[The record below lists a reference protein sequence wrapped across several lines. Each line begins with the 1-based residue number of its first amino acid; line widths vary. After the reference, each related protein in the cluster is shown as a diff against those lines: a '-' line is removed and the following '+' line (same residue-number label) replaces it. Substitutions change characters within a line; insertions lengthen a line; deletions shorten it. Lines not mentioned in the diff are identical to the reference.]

1 MTMGRGGRL
10 VEAMK
15 LRRYQE
21 AFEIVKTC
29 DTIRKRISHRFNDM
43 KRLLFAL
50 FASLALLV
58 VSLPAAPPYYPI
70 DQVKPGM
77 TAIGRTVWQG
87 DTIEEFQVHII
98 GVLRNVIGPRRDLI
112 LAKLEGGPL
121 AHTGVIAGM
130 SGSPVYI
137 DGQLVGAVSYSLGA
151 FSKEPIAGITPIAE
165 MIDAATLDTP
175 RPQMGTRARLEMPV
189 TRDSVAAAMRASMSW
204 ARPFA
209 DRPGDVQVFGGDGG
223 SAQVATLLRP
233 IATPLS
239 LGGFSPDVA
248 ELLGASFRDHG
259 FLPVA
264 GAAAAAQS
272 SARAMQP
279 LRPGSAV
286 GVNIVSGDFNMGAT
300 GTVTEVTGDR
310 VYAFGHPFFN
320 LGPIAF
326 PMTQAYIHTLLPS
339 MTSSMK
345 IATLGD
351 VIGTVRQDRA
361 TTIAGVTGDGP
372 STIPVKIALESDRGF
387 KKQFEFRVVNDQLFT
402 PLFTY
407 ASVLSTLTSYERE
420 TGAATFN
427 IKGTMNVKSHGEVKI
442 EDLFSGNTASA
453 STAGSVMAPLTF
465 LLDNDFEPIQIE
477 AVDLTI
483 QSTEQPRTA
492 TIERVWLDGVRA
504 RAGRT
509 VPLKVLMRTY
519 RGEEVVVTVPLDIPA
534 NTSGSLSVMVSDG
547 ARLAQW
553 ERREVRQPTE
563 PRSVPQLMRALN
575 TVRRNN
581 RLYVRLLASDS
592 GAVVRGEPLS
602 SLPPSILGVL
612 EADRSAGDFVPLRN
626 ATLGEWN
633 LPTEHA
639 VVGSRVLTI
648 NVE

>member
-1 MTMGRGGRL
+1 
-10 VEAMK
+10 
-15 LRRYQE
+15 
-21 AFEIVKTC
+21 
-29 DTIRKRISHRFNDM
+29 M

-58 VSLPAAPPYYPI
+58 VSLPAAPPYYAI
-70 DQVKPGM
+70 DDIKPGM
-77 TAIGRTVWQG
+77 VATGYTVWQG

-130 SGSPVYI
+130 SGSPVYL
-137 DGQLVGAVSYSLGA
+137 DGKLIGAVSYSLGA

-165 MIDAATLDTP
+165 MIDAATLDAP
-175 RPQMGTRARLEMPV
+175 RPPTGTRAKLEMPV
-189 TRDSVAAAMRASMSW
+189 TRESVAAAMRASMSW

-209 DRPGDVQVFGGDGG
+209 DRPGDVQIFGDAVSG
-223 SAQVATLLRP
+223 QVATMLRP
-233 IATPLS
+233 IATPLN
-239 LGGFSPDVA
+239 LGGFSPEVA
-248 ELLGASFRDHG
+248 EMLGASFRDHG
-259 FLPVA
+259 FVPVA
-264 GAAAAAQS
+264 GAAAAQS
-272 SARAMQP
+272 ASMSNAP

-300 GTVTEVTGDR
+300 GTVTEVVGNKI
-310 VYAFGHPFFN
+310 YAFGHPFFN

-345 IATLGD
+345 ISTLGD
-351 VIGTVRQDRA
+351 IIGTVRQDRA
-361 TTIAGVTGDGP
+361 TTIAGLTGDGP
-372 STIPVKIALESDRGF
+372 STIPVKISLESDRGF
-387 KKQFEFRVVNDQLFT
+387 KKHFEFRVVNDQLLA

-407 ASVLSTLTSYERE
+407 ASILSTLTSYERE

-442 EDLFSGNTASA
+442 EDMFSGNSA
-453 STAGSVMAPLTF
+453 SMNTAGSVMAPLTF

-477 AVDLTI
+477 ALDLSI

-504 RAGRT
+504 RPGRT

-519 RGEEVVVTVPLDIPA
+519 RGEEVVNTVPLEIPA
-534 NTSGSLSVMVSDG
+534 NASGSLSVMVSDG

-575 TVRRNN
+575 TVRKNN

-602 SLPPSILGVL
+602 SLPPSVLGVL
-612 EADRSAGDFVPLRN
+612 EADRSAGDFIPLRS
-626 ATLGEWN
+626 AMLGEWN
-633 LPTEHA
+633 LPTEYA
-639 VVGSRVLTI
+639 VVGARMLTVNI
-648 NVE
+648 E

>member
-1 MTMGRGGRL
+1 
-10 VEAMK
+10 
-15 LRRYQE
+15 
-21 AFEIVKTC
+21 
-29 DTIRKRISHRFNDM
+29 M

-50 FASLALLV
+50 FTSLALVV

-70 DQVKPGM
+70 DRVKPGM
-77 TAIGRTVWQG
+77 VATGYTVWQG
-87 DTIEEFQVHII
+87 DKIEPFEAHII
-98 GVLRNVIGPRRDLI
+98 GVLRNVIGPKRDLI

-175 RPQMGTRARLEMPV
+175 RPPMGTRARLEMPV
-189 TRDSVAAAMRASMSW
+189 TRDSVAAAMRGSMSW

-209 DRPGDVQVFGGDGG
+209 ERSGDVQVFGDGVSG
-223 SAQVATLLRP
+223 QVATLLRP

-248 ELLGASFRDHG
+248 EMLGASFRDYG
-259 FLPVA
+259 FMPMAGA
-264 GAAAAAQS
+264 GAAGQSAAS
-272 SARAMQP
+272 SAGAP
-279 LRPGSAV
+279 LKPGSAV
-286 GVNIVSGDFNMGAT
+286 GINIVSGDFNMGAT
-300 GTVTEVTGDR
+300 GTVTEVVGNKI
-310 VYAFGHPFFN
+310 YAFGHPFFN

-339 MTSSMK
+339 LTSSMK
-345 IATLGD
+345 ISTLGD
-351 VIGTVRQDRA
+351 VIGTVQQDRA
-361 TTIAGVTGDGP
+361 TTIAGLTGSGP
-372 STIPVKIALESDRGF
+372 STIPVKISLESERGF
-387 KKQFEFRVVNDQLFT
+387 KKTFEFQVVNDQLFT

-407 ASVLSTLTSYERE
+407 ASILSTLTSYERE

-427 IKGTMNVKSHGEVKI
+427 IKGTMNVKSHGEIRI
-442 EDLFSGNTASA
+442 EDLFSGNTAST

-504 RAGRT
+504 RPGRT
-509 VPLKVLMRTY
+509 VPLKVLMRGY
-519 RGEEVVVTVPLDIPA
+519 RGEEVVHTVPLEIPA
-534 NTSGSLSVMVSDG
+534 AASGSLSVMVSDG

-575 TVRRNN
+575 TVRKNN
-581 RLYVRLLASDS
+581 RLYVRLLANDA

-602 SLPPSILGVL
+602 SLPPSVLGVL
-612 EADRSAGDFVPLRN
+612 EADRSTGDFIPLRN

-633 LPTEHA
+633 LPTEYA
-639 VVGSRVLTI
+639 VVGSRILTI
-648 NVE
+648 NIE

>member
-1 MTMGRGGRL
+1 MVGVG
-10 VEAMK
+10 
-15 LRRYQE
+15 
-21 AFEIVKTC
+21 
-29 DTIRKRISHRFNDM
+29 H
-43 KRLLFAL
+43 
-50 FASLALLV
+50 
-58 VSLPAAPPYYPI
+58 
-70 DQVKPGM
+70 
-77 TAIGRTVWQG
+77 TVWQG
-87 DTIEEFQVHII
+87 DKIEEFNVHII

-137 DGQLVGAVSYSLGA
+137 DGKLVGAVSYSLGS

-175 RPQMGTRARLEMPV
+175 RPPMGTRARLEMPV

-209 DRPGDVQVFGGDGG
+209 ERSGDVQIFGEGVSG
-223 SAQVATLLRP
+223 QVATMLRP
-233 IATPLS
+233 IATPLN
-239 LGGFSPDVA
+239 LGGFSPEVA
-248 ELLGASFRDHG
+248 DMLGASFRDYG
-259 FLPVA
+259 FMPIA
-264 GAAAAAQS
+264 GAAAATQLPQQGMTS
-272 SARAMQP
+272 DMP

-286 GVNIVSGDFNMGAT
+286 GINIVSGDFNMGAT
-300 GTVTEVTGDR
+300 GTVTEVIGNKI
-310 VYAFGHPFFN
+310 YAFGHPFFN

-326 PMTQAYIHTLLPS
+326 PMTKAYIHALLPS

-345 IATLGD
+345 ISTLGD
-351 VIGTVRQDRA
+351 VIGTVSQDRA
-361 TTIAGVTGDGP
+361 TTIAGLTGAAP
-372 STIPVKIALESDRGF
+372 ATIPVKISLESERGF
-387 KKQFEFRVVNDQLFT
+387 KKAFEFQVVSDQLFT

-407 ASVLSTLTSYERE
+407 ASILSTLTSYERE

-427 IKGTMNVKSHGEVKI
+427 IKGTMNVKSHGQIKI
-442 EDLFSGNTASA
+442 EDLFSGNSASM
-453 STAGSVMAPLTF
+453 STAGSIMAPLTF

-483 QSTEQPRTA
+483 QSFEKPRTA

-509 VPLKVLMRTY
+509 VPLKVLMRGY
-519 RGEEVVVTVPLDIPA
+519 RGEEVVRTVPLEIPA
-534 NTSGSLSVMVSDG
+534 GASGSLSVMVSDG
-547 ARLAQW
+547 NRLAQW

-575 TVRRNN
+575 TVRKNN
-581 RLYVRLLASDS
+581 RLYVRLLAADA

-602 SLPPSILGVL
+602 SLPPSVLGVF
-612 EADRSAGDFVPLRN
+612 EADRSAGDFIPLRN

-648 NVE
+648 TIE

>member
-1 MTMGRGGRL
+1 
-10 VEAMK
+10 
-15 LRRYQE
+15 
-21 AFEIVKTC
+21 
-29 DTIRKRISHRFNDM
+29 M

-70 DQVKPGM
+70 EQIKPGM
-77 TAIGRTVWQG
+77 VATGHTVWQG
-87 DTIEEFQVHII
+87 DKIEEFQVHII

-137 DGQLVGAVSYSLGA
+137 DGKLVGAVSYSLGA

-165 MIDAATLDTP
+165 MIDAAMLDTP
-175 RPQMGTRARLEMPV
+175 RPPMGTRARLEMPV
-189 TRDSVAAAMRASMSW
+189 TRDSVATAMRASMSW

-209 DRPGDVQVFGGDGG
+209 DRAGDVEIFGAGVSGH
-223 SAQVATLLRP
+223 VATMLRP
-233 IATPLS
+233 IATPLN
-239 LGGFSPDVA
+239 LGGFSTEVA
-248 ELLGASFRDHG
+248 DLLGASFRDYG
-259 FLPVA
+259 FMPVA
-264 GAAAAAQS
+264 GAAAAGQTPHQS
-272 SARAMQP
+272 LQQAMASDMP

-286 GVNIVSGDFNMGAT
+286 GINIVSGDFNMGAT
-300 GTVTEVTGDR
+300 GTVTEVIGNK

-326 PMTQAYIHTLLPS
+326 PMTKAYIHTLLPS

-345 IATLGD
+345 ISTLGD
-351 VIGTVRQDRA
+351 VIGTVHQDRA
-361 TTIAGVTGDGP
+361 TTIAGLTGDAP
-372 STIPVKIALESDRGF
+372 ATIPVKIALESDRGF
-387 KKQFEFRVVNDQLFT
+387 KKQFEFRVVSDQLFT

-407 ASVLSTLTSYERE
+407 ASILSTLTSYERE
-420 TGAATFN
+420 TGAATFS
-427 IKGTMNVKSHGEVKI
+427 IKGTMNVKSHGEIKI
-442 EDLFSGNTASA
+442 EDLFSGNTASM

-519 RGEEVVVTVPLDIPA
+519 RGEEVVHTVPLEIPGNA
-534 NTSGSLSVMVSDG
+534 TGSLTVMVSDG

-575 TVRRNN
+575 TVRKNN
-581 RLYVRLLASDS
+581 RLYVRLLASDA
-592 GAVVRGEPLS
+592 GAVVRGEALS
-602 SLPPSILGVL
+602 SLPPSVLGVL
-612 EADRSAGDFVPLRN
+612 EADRSTGDFIPLRN
-626 ATLGEWN
+626 AMLGEWN
-633 LPTEHA
+633 LPTDHA
-639 VVGSRVLTI
+639 VVGVRMLTV
-648 NVE
+648 NLE

>member
-1 MTMGRGGRL
+1 
-10 VEAMK
+10 
-15 LRRYQE
+15 
-21 AFEIVKTC
+21 
-29 DTIRKRISHRFNDM
+29 M

-50 FASLALLV
+50 STSLALFV
-58 VSLPAAPPYYPI
+58 VSLPAAPPYYPL
-70 DQVKPGM
+70 DQVKPG
-77 TAIGRTVWQG
+77 TVATGYTVWQG
-87 DTIEEFQVHII
+87 DNIEEFKVHII
-98 GVLRNVIGPRRDLI
+98 GVLRNVIGPKRDLI

-121 AHTGVIAGM
+121 AQTGVIAGM

-151 FSKEPIAGITPIAE
+151 FSKEPIAGITPITE

-175 RPQMGTRARLEMPV
+175 RAPMGTRARLEMPV
-189 TRDSVAAAMRASMSW
+189 TRESVAAAMRASMSW

-209 DRPGDVQVFGGDGG
+209 DRPGDVQVFGDGVTG
-223 SAQVATLLRP
+223 QLATMLRP
-233 IATPLS
+233 IATPLN
-239 LGGFSPDVA
+239 LGGFSPELAD
-248 ELLGASFRDHG
+248 LLGASFRDYG
-259 FLPVA
+259 FVPVA
-264 GAAAAAQS
+264 GAAAAAQMTGAS
-272 SARAMQP
+272 DTP

-286 GVNIVSGDFNMGAT
+286 GINIVSGDFNMGAT
-300 GTVTEVTGDR
+300 GTVTEVIGNR

-326 PMTQAYIHTLLPS
+326 PMTKAYVHMLLPS

-351 VIGTVRQDRA
+351 VIGTVHQDRA
-361 TTIAGVTGDGP
+361 TTIAGLTGSGP
-372 STIPVKIALESDRGF
+372 ATIPVKISLESERGF
-387 KKQFEFRVVNDQLFT
+387 NKTFEFRVVNDQLFT

-407 ASVLSTLTSYERE
+407 ASILSTLTSYERE

-427 IKGTMNVKSHGEVKI
+427 IKGTMNVKSHGEIKI
-442 EDLFSGNTASA
+442 EDLFSGNTASLNA
-453 STAGSVMAPLTF
+453 AGSVMAPLTF
-465 LLDNDFEPIQIE
+465 LLDNDFEPIHIE
-477 AVDLTI
+477 SVDLSI

-519 RGEEVVVTVPLDIPA
+519 RGEEVIHNVPLDIPA
-534 NTSGSLSVMVSDG
+534 NATGSLQVMVSDG

-575 TVRRNN
+575 TTRKNN
-581 RLYVRLLASDS
+581 RIYVRLLASDA

-602 SLPPSILGVL
+602 SLPPSVLGVF
-612 EADRSAGDFVPLRN
+612 EADRSTGDFVPLRN

-633 LPTEHA
+633 LPTEYA
-639 VVGSRVLTI
+639 VVGSRMLTVT
-648 NVE
+648 VE

>member
-1 MTMGRGGRL
+1 
-10 VEAMK
+10 
-15 LRRYQE
+15 
-21 AFEIVKTC
+21 
-29 DTIRKRISHRFNDM
+29 M

-50 FASLALLV
+50 FTSLALLV
-58 VSLPAAPPYYPI
+58 VSLPAAPPYYSI
-70 DQVKPGM
+70 EDVKPGM
-77 TAIGRTVWQG
+77 IATGHTVWQG
-87 DTIEEFQVHII
+87 DKIEEFNAHII

-137 DGQLVGAVSYSLGA
+137 DGKLVGAVSYSLGA

-165 MIDAATLDTP
+165 MIDAAMLDTP
-175 RPQMGTRARLEMPV
+175 RPPMGTRARLEMPV
-189 TRDSVAAAMRASMSW
+189 TRDRVAAALRGSMSW

-209 DRPGDVQVFGGDGG
+209 DRPGDVLMFGEGVTG
-223 SAQVATLLRP
+223 QVATMLRP
-233 IATPLS
+233 IATPLN
-239 LGGFSPDVA
+239 LGGFSPEVA
-248 ELLGASFRDHG
+248 DMLGASFRDYG
-259 FLPVA
+259 FMPIA
-264 GAAAAAQS
+264 GAAAGQTP
-272 SARAMQP
+272 AMSNMP

-300 GTVTEVTGDR
+300 GTVTEVVGNKI
-310 VYAFGHPFFN
+310 YAFGHPFFN

-326 PMTQAYIHTLLPS
+326 PMTKAYIHTLLPS

-345 IATLGD
+345 ISTLGD
-351 VIGTVRQDRA
+351 VIGTVQQDRA
-361 TTIAGVTGDGP
+361 TTIAGLTGP
-372 STIPVKIALESDRGF
+372 APATIPVKISLESERGF
-387 KKQFEFRVVNDQLFT
+387 KKQFEFRVVSDQLFT

-407 ASVLSTLTSYERE
+407 ASILSTLTSYERE

-427 IKGTMNVKSHGEVKI
+427 IRGTMNVKSHGEIKI
-442 EDLFSGNTASA
+442 EDLFSGNTASM

-483 QSTEQPRTA
+483 QSHEQPRTA
-492 TIERVWLDGVRA
+492 TIERVWLDGVRP

-509 VPLKVLMRTY
+509 VPLKVLMRGY
-519 RGEEVVVTVPLDIPA
+519 RGEEVVQTVPLEIPA
-534 NTSGSLSVMVSDG
+534 GASGSLSVMVSDG

-575 TVRRNN
+575 TVRKNN
-581 RLYVRLLASDS
+581 RLYVRLLASDA

-602 SLPPSILGVL
+602 SLPPSVLGVF
-612 EADRSAGDFVPLRN
+612 EADRSTGDFVPLRN
-626 ATLGEWN
+626 ATLAEWN

-648 NVE
+648 SLE

>member
-1 MTMGRGGRL
+1 
-10 VEAMK
+10 
-15 LRRYQE
+15 
-21 AFEIVKTC
+21 
-29 DTIRKRISHRFNDM
+29 M
-43 KRLLFAL
+43 KRLFFAL
-50 FASLALLV
+50 FTSLALLV

-77 TAIGRTVWQG
+77 VATGLTVWQG
-87 DTIEEFQVHII
+87 DTIEEFKVHII
-98 GVLRNVIGPRRDLI
+98 GVLRNVIGPQRNLI
-112 LAKLEGGPL
+112 LARLEGGPL
-121 AHTGVIAGM
+121 AQTGVIAGM

-175 RPQMGTRARLEMPV
+175 RPPIGTRARLEMPV

-209 DRPGDVQVFGGDGG
+209 DRPGDVHVLGDGVSG
-223 SAQVATLLRP
+223 QVATMLRP
-233 IATPLS
+233 IATPLN
-239 LGGFSPDVA
+239 LGGFSPEVA
-248 ELLGASFRDHG
+248 EMLGASFRDYG
-259 FLPVA
+259 FMPMAGA
-264 GAAAAAQS
+264 GAAAAQTPPVNS
-272 SARAMQP
+272 SSSTSDAP

-286 GVNIVSGDFNMGAT
+286 GINIVSGDFNMGAT
-300 GTVTEVTGDR
+300 GTVTEVIGNKI
-310 VYAFGHPFFN
+310 YAFGHPFFN

-326 PMTQAYIHTLLPS
+326 PMTKAHIHTLLPS
-339 MTSSMK
+339 MMSSMK
-345 IATLGD
+345 ISTLGD
-351 VIGTVRQDRA
+351 VIGTVHQDRA
-361 TTIAGVTGDGP
+361 TTIAGLIGRAP
-372 STIPVKIALESDRGF
+372 STIPVKISLESERGF

-407 ASVLSTLTSYERE
+407 ASILSTLTSYERE

-427 IKGTMNVKSHGEVKI
+427 IKGTMNVKSHGEIKI
-442 EDLFSGNTASA
+442 EDMFSGNTASI

-519 RGEEVVVTVPLDIPA
+519 RGDEIVQTVPLEIPA
-534 NTSGSLSVMVSDG
+534 NATGALSVMVSDG

-575 TVRRNN
+575 TARKNN
-581 RLYVRLLASDS
+581 RLYVRLLAADT

-602 SLPPSILGVL
+602 SLPPSVLGVI
-612 EADRSAGDFVPLRN
+612 EADRSAGDFIPLRN

-633 LPTEHA
+633 LPTDHA

-648 NVE
+648 NIE

>member
-1 MTMGRGGRL
+1 
-10 VEAMK
+10 
-15 LRRYQE
+15 
-21 AFEIVKTC
+21 
-29 DTIRKRISHRFNDM
+29 M

-50 FASLALLV
+50 FTSLAVLV
-58 VSLPAAPPYYPI
+58 VSLPAAPPYYPVN
-70 DQVKPGM
+70 QVKPGM
-77 TAIGRTVWQG
+77 VATGYTVWQG
-87 DTIEEFQVHII
+87 DKIEEFKVHIL
-98 GVLRNVIGPRRDLI
+98 GVLHNVIGPKRDLI
-112 LAKLEGGPL
+112 LARLEGGPL
-121 AHTGVIAGM
+121 AQTGVIAGM

-137 DGQLVGAVSYSLGA
+137 DGQLVGAVSYSLGS

-165 MIDAATLDTP
+165 MVDAATLDTP
-175 RPQMGTRARLEMPV
+175 RPPIGVRARLEMPV
-189 TRDSVAAAMRASMSW
+189 TRESVAAALRASMSW
-204 ARPFA
+204 TRPFA
-209 DRPGDVQVFGGDGG
+209 DRSSDVQILGADVNG
-223 SAQVATLLRP
+223 QVATMMRP
-233 IATPLS
+233 IATPLN

-248 ELLGASFRDHG
+248 EMLGASFRDYG
-259 FLPVA
+259 FAPVA
-264 GAAAAAQS
+264 GAAGAAQVGG
-272 SARAMQP
+272 SASTS
-279 LRPGSAV
+279 LRPGDAV

-300 GTVTEVTGDR
+300 GTVTEVIGNR

-326 PMTQAYIHTLLPS
+326 PMTRAYVHALLPS
-339 MTSSMK
+339 MTSSIK
-345 IATLGD
+345 IATTGD
-351 VIGTVRQDRA
+351 VIGTVHQDRA
-361 TTIAGVTGDGP
+361 TTIAGLMGDAP
-372 STIPVKIALESDRGF
+372 ATIPVKIALESERGF

-407 ASVLSTLTSYERE
+407 ASILSTLTSYERE

-442 EDLFSGNTASA
+442 EDLFSGNSASL

-465 LLDNDFEPIQIE
+465 LLGNDFEPIEIE

-504 RAGRT
+504 RPGRT

-519 RGEEVVVTVPLDIPA
+519 RGEEVVRTVPLEIPA
-534 NTSGSLSVMVSDG
+534 NASGSLSVMVSDG
-547 ARLAQW
+547 SRLAQW

-575 TVRRNN
+575 TLRKNN
-581 RLYVRLLASDS
+581 RLYVRLLASDA
-592 GAVVRGEPLS
+592 GAVVSGEPLS

-612 EADRSAGDFVPLRN
+612 EADRSTGDFVPLRN

-633 LPTEHA
+633 LPTDYA

>member
-1 MTMGRGGRL
+1 
-10 VEAMK
+10 
-15 LRRYQE
+15 
-21 AFEIVKTC
+21 
-29 DTIRKRISHRFNDM
+29 M

-50 FASLALLV
+50 FTSLALLV

-70 DQVKPGM
+70 DQIKPGM
-77 TAIGRTVWQG
+77 VATGHTVWQG
-87 DTIEEFQVHII
+87 DTIEEFRVHII

-137 DGQLVGAVSYSLGA
+137 DGKLVGAVSYSLGA
-151 FSKEPIAGITPIAE
+151 FSKEAIAGITPIAE

-175 RPQMGTRARLEMPV
+175 RPPIGTRARLEMPV

-209 DRPGDVQVFGGDGG
+209 ERPGDVQVFGDAASG
-223 SAQVATLLRP
+223 QVATLLRP
-233 IATPLS
+233 IATPLN

-248 ELLGASFRDHG
+248 DMLGASFRDYG
-259 FLPVA
+259 FMPVA
-264 GAAAAAQS
+264 GAAAAAQTPS
-272 SARAMQP
+272 LVDTP

-300 GTVTEVTGDR
+300 GTVTEVIGNK

-326 PMTQAYIHTLLPS
+326 PMTKAYIHALLPS

-345 IATLGD
+345 ISTLGD
-351 VIGTVRQDRA
+351 VIGTVHQDRA
-361 TTIAGVTGDGP
+361 TTIAGLTGDAP
-372 STIPVKIALESDRGF
+372 ATIPVKIALESDRGF

-407 ASVLSTLTSYERE
+407 ASILSTLTSYERE
-420 TGAATFN
+420 TGAATFS
-427 IKGTMNVKSHGEVKI
+427 IKGTMNVKSHGEIKI
-442 EDLFSGNTASA
+442 EDLFSGNAASI

-492 TIERVWLDGVRA
+492 TIERVWLDSPRA

-519 RGEEVVVTVPLDIPA
+519 RGEEFVHTVPMEIPGNA
-534 NTSGSLSVMVSDG
+534 SGSLSVMVSDG

-575 TVRRNN
+575 TVRKNN
-581 RLYVRLLASDS
+581 RLYVRLLASDA

-602 SLPPSILGVL
+602 SLPPSVLGVL
-612 EADRSAGDFVPLRN
+612 EADRSTGDFVPLRN

-639 VVGSRVLTI
+639 VVGVRMLTI

>member
-1 MTMGRGGRL
+1 
-10 VEAMK
+10 
-15 LRRYQE
+15 
-21 AFEIVKTC
+21 
-29 DTIRKRISHRFNDM
+29 M
-43 KRLLFAL
+43 KRLFFAL

-70 DQVKPGM
+70 DQIKPGM
-77 TAIGRTVWQG
+77 VATAYTVWQG
-87 DTIEEFQVHII
+87 DKIEEFEVHII
-98 GVLRNVIGPRRDLI
+98 GVLRNVVGPRRDLI

-121 AHTGVIAGM
+121 AQTGVIAGM
-130 SGSPVYI
+130 SGSPVYL
-137 DGQLVGAVSYSLGA
+137 DGKLVGAVSYSLGA

-175 RPQMGTRARLEMPV
+175 RPPMGTRARLELPV
-189 TRDSVAAAMRASMSW
+189 TRDSVAAAMRASLSW

-209 DRPGDVQVFGGDGG
+209 DRPGDVQVFGDAVSG
-223 SAQVATLLRP
+223 QVATMLRP
-233 IATPLS
+233 IATPLN
-239 LGGFSPDVA
+239 LGGFSPDVV
-248 ELLGASFRDHG
+248 EMLGASFRDYG

-264 GAAAAAQS
+264 GAAAAAQAPSLNS
-272 SARAMQP
+272 SP

-300 GTVTEVTGDR
+300 GTVTEVVGNKI
-310 VYAFGHPFFN
+310 YAFGHPFFN

-326 PMTQAYIHTLLPS
+326 PMTQAYIHALLPS

-345 IATLGD
+345 ISTLGD
-351 VIGTVRQDRA
+351 VVGTVRQDRA
-361 TTIAGVTGDGP
+361 TTIAGLTGDGP
-372 STIPVKIALESDRGF
+372 ATIPVKIALESDRGF

-407 ASVLSTLTSYERE
+407 ASILSTLTSYERE
-420 TGAATFN
+420 TGAATFS

-442 EDLFSGNTASA
+442 EDLFSGNSA
-453 STAGSVMAPLTF
+453 SMNTAGSIMAPLTF
-465 LLDNDFEPIQIE
+465 LLDNDFEPIQID

-519 RGEEVVVTVPLDIPA
+519 RGEEVVHTVPLEIPA
-534 NTSGSLSVMVSDG
+534 NATGTLSVMVSDG
-547 ARLAQW
+547 TRLAQW
-553 ERREVRQPTE
+553 ERREVRQPSE

-575 TVRRNN
+575 TLRKNN

-602 SLPPSILGVL
+602 SLPPSVLGVL
-612 EADRSAGDFVPLRN
+612 EADRSTGDFIPLRN
-626 ATLGEWN
+626 STLGEWN
-633 LPTEHA
+633 LPTEYA
-639 VVGSRVLTI
+639 VVGSRVLTVNI
-648 NVE
+648 E